1 LETRKAVFAKSFSS
15 LSDVQIN
22 LWKKALTKEF
32 VSSEE
37 SVEED
42 FGTTDNA
49 GSSRH
54 SVLAIKPLSWRA
66 RKVDRFF
73 KRLDH
78 KASKG
83 KSKQSKQQM
92 LPCIRG
98 RCSSRTKSP
107 HLFDDFF
114 GFTAP

>member
-1 LETRKAVFAKSFSS
+1 M
-15 LSDVQIN
+15 
-22 LWKKALTKEF
+22 
-32 VSSEE
+32 SSEE
-37 SVEED
+37 SAEED
-42 FGTTDNA
+42 LGTTDNT

-54 SVLAIKPLSWRA
+54 SVLAIKPFSWRA
-66 RKVDRFF
+66 CAPKVDRFF
-73 KRLDH
+73 KHLDH

-98 RCSSRTKSP
+98 RCSSRTKPP
-107 HLFDDFF
+107 HLSDDFF